1 MNGRTAIVKERAVE
15 AELVA
20 RVEALGGVC
29 EKVMVVGKRGFF
41 DRLIVLPV
49 RGGPPRI
56 IFAEIKRPRFS
67 RIAPHQQKYYDT
79 FRALGVVDVYFVKNS
94 ADIDRLLAAP

>member
-1 MNGRTAIVKERAVE
+1 MDGRSAIVKERAVE

-20 RVEALGGVC
+20 RVTARGGLC

-67 RIAPHQQKYYDT
+67 RVAPHQKKYYDT

>member
-1 MNGRTAIVKERAVE
+1 MDGRSAIVKERAVE

-20 RVEALGGVC
+20 RVAALGGVC

-56 IFAEIKRPRFS
+56 IFAEIKRPRFG
-67 RIAPHQQKYYDT
+67 RVAPHQQQYYDR
-79 FRALGVVDVYFVKNS
+79 FKALGVEVVFVRNS

>member
-1 MNGRTAIVKERAVE
+1 MNGMSAIVKERAVE
-15 AELVA
+15 VELVERVVA
-20 RVEALGGVC
+20 RGGLC

-49 RGGPPRI
+49 HGGPPRI

-79 FRALGVVDVYFVKNS
+79 FRALGVVDVYFVRNS

>member
-1 MNGRTAIVKERAVE
+1 MSGKTAIVKERAVE

-20 RVEALGGVC
+20 RVEALGGLC
-29 EKVMVVGKRGFF
+29 EKVMCVGKRGFF
-41 DRLIVLPV
+41 DRLIVLP
-49 RGGPPRI
+49 GPRI

-67 RIAPHQQKYYDT
+67 RVAPHQQKYYDT

>member
-1 MNGRTAIVKERAVE
+1 MDGRSAIVKERAVE

-20 RVEALGGVC
+20 RVVALGGVC
-29 EKVMVVGKRGFF
+29 EKVMCVGKRGFF
-41 DRLIVLPV
+41 DRLIVLP
-49 RGGPPRI
+49 GPRI
-56 IFAEIKRPRFS
+56 IFAEIKRPKRG

-79 FRALGVVDVYFVKNS
+79 FRALGVVDVYFIKNS